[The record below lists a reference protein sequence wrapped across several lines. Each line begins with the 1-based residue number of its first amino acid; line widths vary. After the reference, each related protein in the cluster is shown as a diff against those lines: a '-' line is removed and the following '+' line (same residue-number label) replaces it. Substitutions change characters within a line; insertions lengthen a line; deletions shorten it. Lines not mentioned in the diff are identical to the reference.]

1 MTTITVPDAIAPS
14 IERFV
19 KAVVEKGIDKLTFG
33 QYANSELEYVTQEL
47 KTLVQRPLKDTSGVA
62 VVDRLRILLKLTGEA
77 FVGPSGLEVSSRVLS
92 WCLNALAKQEGM
104 TTDEARVIL
113 DSKPDGDRFWW
124 FMQLLDDAALNAL
137 VQILEK
143 ERKK

>member
-1 MTTITVPDAIAPS
+1 MTTITVPDDMAIAV
-14 IERFV
+14 ERFI
-19 KAVVEKGIDKLTFG
+19 AVLKKTNMHKRTMGSWLKEELLWVE
-33 QYANSELEYVTQEL
+33 QE
-47 KTLVQRPLKDTSGVA
+47 QRSLAERSLKDPSGATVT
-62 VVDRLRILLKLTGEA
+62 VKLRILLELTGEA
-77 FVGPSGLEVSSRVLS
+77 FIGPSGLEVSSRVLS